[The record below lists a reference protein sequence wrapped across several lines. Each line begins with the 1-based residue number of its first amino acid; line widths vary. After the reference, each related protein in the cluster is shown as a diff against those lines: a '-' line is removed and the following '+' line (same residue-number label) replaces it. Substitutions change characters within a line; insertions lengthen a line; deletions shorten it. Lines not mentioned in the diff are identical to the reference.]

1 MISQAGNRLLQLSV
15 ITALTVGLWFLM
27 TQPDSPSLTT
37 EPPELFLRSGGEGTT
52 MATNE
57 RAFSLSNRAMGLPER
72 IRFAAGDVPFEHIW
86 SIEDGLGDPRNGN
99 SCLGCHINNGR
110 SVPPD
115 GLVNASGPTLMVSLG
130 LDESGAMIPHP
141 EIGFQLQD
149 QGDFKEGSLTVTWEE
164 IPGTMD
170 DGTSFSLR
178 KPIIQVDS
186 LDLDTVFTS
195 LRAAPPVFGGG
206 LLENIPASDIALGA
220 DPNDLDADGIS
231 GRVSELDH
239 LGGQIGRF
247 GWKAQEP
254 TILSFTEGAFTE
266 DLSLDHQL
274 AAEIFGSTFLED
286 TAFYTST
293 VAVPALRGHDDPH
306 VQQGAAWFE
315 QIGCSGCHR
324 TEPWVTGP
332 HEVTSLA
339 HQVIVPFTDLLL
351 HDMGPELDDGLAQH
365 SAESSEWRTAPL
377 WGIGLTGTVSHE
389 HYLHDGRARTLEE
402 AILWH
407 GGEAQSARDAYVSL
421 SSSDRALILGFLEAL

>member
-1 MISQAGNRLLQLSV
+1 MTSQAGNRLLQLSV
-15 ITALTVGLWFLM
+15 IAALTVGLWFLI

-52 MATNE
+52 MASNE
-57 RAFSLSNRAMGLPER
+57 RSFSLSNRAMGLPER
-72 IRFAAGDVPFEHIW
+72 IRFADGDVPFEHVW
-86 SIEDGLGDPRNGN
+86 NIEDGLGDPRNGN

-110 SVPPD
+110 SVSPD
-115 GLVNASGPTLMVSLG
+115 GLVSASGPTLMVSLG

-141 EIGFQLQD
+141 DVGLQLQD
-149 QGDFKEGSLTVTWEE
+149 QGALKEGSLTVTWEE
-164 IPGTMD
+164 TSGTMD

-186 LDLDTVFTS
+186 LDLSTIFSS
-195 LRAAPPVFGGG
+195 LRVAPPVFGGG
-206 LLENIPASDIALGA
+206 LLETIPASDIALGA
-220 DPNDLDADGIS
+220 DPNDLDGDGIS
-231 GRVSELDH
+231 GRVAEFD
-239 LGGQIGRF
+239 GEIGRF

-254 TILSFTEGAFTE
+254 TILSFTESAFTE
-266 DLSLDHQL
+266 DLSLDYLL
-274 AAEIFGSTFLED
+274 AAELFGSNFLED
-286 TAFYTST
+286 TSFYTST
-293 VAVPALRGHDDPH
+293 VAVPALRGHDDPN
-306 VQQGAAWFE
+306 VQSGAAWFE

-332 HEVTSLA
+332 NAVRALA

-351 HDMGPELDDGLAQH
+351 HDMGPDLDDNLAQRG
-365 SAESSEWRTAPL
+365 AESAEWRTAPL
-377 WGIGLTGTVSHE
+377 WGIGLTGTVGHE

-421 SSSDRALILGFLEAL
+421 SSNDRALILGFLEAL